1 MKRTRSFSS
10 SKHFMIIQVFINQL
24 FLALNSDSY
33 TAPCHVSRNS
43 AYNSLLYPDQPPRTI
58 NDYFPSHWYSKHL
71 NSQSVPTISAIHH
84 AIQTIH
90 LAREKSIPLQLAFLW
105 IFV

>member
-10 SKHFMIIQVFINQL
+10 SKHFMIIQVFINQF

-58 NDYFPSHWYSKHL
+58 NDYFPSHWYSEHL

-90 LAREKSIPLQLAFLW
+90 LAREKSTPLQLAFLW